1 MTPRR
6 CLALL
11 LCLFPFA
18 AACSD
23 GGPVGTG
30 ISRSQ
35 LSGTV
40 IAVDESGGGAA
51 ALDTPVQVSIDEAP
65 GVETT
70 TDAAGYF
77 ELSGE
82 FSGALTLRFAAT
94 AVAAATTVDVPL
106 GASLELDDIRLRR
119 GVVEFSRPRLR
130 RFTGRVALVD
140 CSLDTPG
147 AAEVLV
153 DDRTGLAN
161 QFLVRISADTAL
173 LSGNG
178 DDLPCGQ
185 IKLRDRIAVEGV
197 ILPDRTVA
205 AIAIIVAPPAA
216 AQTQPLVEVRFRG
229 TVAVVNC
236 DSGLVE
242 FIDDVTG
249 RTRLRIEPTSV
260 LVERGPPPGPL
271 RRRRSG
277 GSARGEGPREGPAS
291 GRHSGRPGH
300 RARTVVSREPPRARA
315 GDPRAGR
322 GRPRLGRCRQRAGV
336 CVAHRTQRPAPHHPP
351 GRTATCGTREGNDK
365 KIGRITP
372 AGVIT
377 EFTAGITPGER
388 LRRITSPPAPTAI
401 CGSPSRGNRIG
412 RITPAGVIPSSAP
425 GDAGGVL
432 RHRRTR
438 RQPVVFRV
446 RISRTDHTDGVIT
459 EFRGRFRR
467 RTAGISPGPDGNLWF
482 TEVNGYRI
490 GRITIRAAW
499 GHRYSETGFFQ
510 RQSPLRHHRLART
523 AICGSPKQGT
533 DRIGRITP
541 AGT

>member
-1 MTPRR
+1 MTSRHR
-6 CLALL
+6 LALL

-65 GVETT
+65 GLAAT
-70 TDAAGYF
+70 TDADGHF
-77 ELSGE
+77 ELTGE
-82 FSGALTLRFAAT
+82 FSGVLTLRFAAA
-94 AVAAATTVDVPL
+94 AVAAATTLDVPL

-140 CSLDTPG
+140 CALDATG

-161 QFLVRISADTAL
+161 QFLVRISTDTAL

-216 AQTQPLVEVRFRG
+216 SQTQPVVEVRFRG

-249 RTRLRIEPTSV
+249 RTRLRIGPTSV
-260 LVERGPPPGPL
+260 LVNEAL
-271 RRRRSG
+271 R
-277 GSARGEGPREGPAS
+277 P
-291 GRHSGRPGH
+291 
-300 RARTVVSREPPRARA
+300 V
-315 GDPRAGR
+315 
-322 GRPRLGRCRQRAGV
+322 RCAAV
-336 CVAHRTQRPAPHHPP
+336 
-351 GRTATCGTREGNDK
+351 D
-365 KIGRITP
+365 
-372 AGVIT
+372 
-377 EFTAGITPGER
+377 
-388 LRRITSPPAPTAI
+388 
-401 CGSPSRGNRIG
+401 
-412 RITPAGVIPSSAP
+412 P
-425 GDAGGVL
+425 GDRLEGKGLAKA
-432 RHRRTR
+432 RRPDVIQVDR
-438 RQPVVFRV
+438 AIV
-446 RISRTDHTDGVIT
+446 RASS
-459 EFRGRFRR
+459 
-467 RTAGISPGPDGNLWF
+467 SP
-482 TEVNGYRI
+482 
-490 GRITIRAAW
+490 
-499 GHRYSETGFFQ
+499 
-510 RQSPLRHHRLART
+510 
-523 AICGSPKQGT
+523 
-533 DRIGRITP
+533 
-541 AGT
+541 